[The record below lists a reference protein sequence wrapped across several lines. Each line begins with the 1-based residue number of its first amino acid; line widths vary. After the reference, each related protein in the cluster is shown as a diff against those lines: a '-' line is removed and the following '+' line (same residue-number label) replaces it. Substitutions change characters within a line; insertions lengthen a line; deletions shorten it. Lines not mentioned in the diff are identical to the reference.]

1 MKGGFRL
8 TNPIFYDKKT
18 HLVDERKA
26 VDVIYLDFSKDFDIV
41 SSSIFL
47 EKLSACGLD
56 KCMVFWLKNSAV
68 CAGSKA

>member
-1 MKGGFRL
+1 MKGRFIL
-8 TNPIFYDKKT
+8 TNLIFYDKKT

-26 VDVIYLDFSKDFDIV
+26 VDVIYLVFSKDFDIV

-47 EKLSACGLD
+47 EKLAACGLD
-56 KCMVFWLKNSAV
+56 KFFWLKNSAG